1 MTITLHPGSVSL
13 AELSAI
19 YWKSESVELDRGFD
33 AGIERA
39 AARIAAIA
47 DGNEAVYG
55 INTGFGKLA
64 SIKIDAADTA
74 TLQRNLILSHCCGVG
89 QPLTEDI
96 VRLIM
101 ALKLISLGRGA
112 SGVRLELVRL
122 IEGMLEKGVTP
133 LIPEKGSVGASGD
146 LAPLAHM
153 AAVMMGEAE
162 AFYQGERLSGGE
174 ALKRAGLKP
183 VILAAKEGLA
193 LINGT
198 QASTA
203 LALAGLFRAH
213 RAAQAALITG
223 ALSTDAAMG
232 SSAPF
237 TEGIHTLRG
246 HKGQIDTA
254 AALRSLLAGSVIR
267 DSHLDG
273 DERVQDPY
281 CIRCQPQVDGACLDL
296 LRMAGRTLEIE
307 ANAVTDN
314 PLVLPDNSV
323 VSGGNF
329 HAEPVAFAADQIA
342 IAVCEIGA
350 IAQRRIALLVDPV
363 LSYGL
368 PAFLARKPGL
378 NSGLMIAEVTS
389 AALMSE
395 NKQMSHPASVD
406 STPTSANQEDH
417 VSMACHG
424 ARRLLQMTD
433 NLFAIIG
440 IEALTAAQ
448 GIDFRAPLTT
458 GPELQKAIAMLR
470 RVVATLDE
478 DRFMAPDLAAASA
491 LVADGSLVASVSDGL
506 LPGLEG

>member
-1 MTITLHPGSVSL
+1 MTVTLRPGEVSL
-13 AELSAI
+13 KQLEAI
-19 YWKSESVELDRGFD
+19 YWNGETALLDRAFD
-33 AGIERA
+33 AGIDRA
-39 AARIAAIA
+39 AARIAQIA
-47 DGNEAVYG
+47 AGNAPVYG

-64 SIKIDAADTA
+64 SIKIDAADVA

-89 QPLTEDI
+89 SPLPENV

-122 IEGMLEKGVTP
+122 IEGMLERGVTP

-162 AFYQGERLSGGE
+162 AFHNGERLPGRV
-174 ALKRAGLKP
+174 ALERAGLAP
-183 VILAAKEGLA
+183 VVLAAKEGLA

-237 TEGIHTLRG
+237 TADIHTLRG

-254 AALRSLLAGSVIR
+254 AALRALLDGSVIR
-267 DSHLDG
+267 QSHLEG

-314 PLVLPDNSV
+314 PLVLSDDSV

-350 IAQRRIALLVDPV
+350 IAQRRIALLVDPA

-395 NKQMSHPASVD
+395 NKQMAHPASVD

-433 NLFAIIG
+433 NLFSIVG
-440 IEALTAAQ
+440 IEMLTAAQ
-448 GIDFRAPLTT
+448 GVELREPLTT
-458 GPELQKAIAMLR
+458 SPELQRAIAALR
-470 RVVATLDE
+470 AVVATLDE

-491 LVADGSLVASVSDGL
+491 LVADGRLTASVSGGL
-506 LPGLEG
+506 LPALEG

>member
-33 AGIERA
+33 ARIERA
-39 AARIAAIA
+39 AGRIAAIA
-47 DGNEAVYG
+47 AGNEAVYG

-89 QPLTEDI
+89 QPLAENI

-162 AFYQGERLSGGE
+162 AFYRGERLPGGD
-174 ALKRAGLKP
+174 ALKRAGLMP

-458 GPELQKAIAMLR
+458 GPELQKAITVLR